1 MKAKVP
7 TDAELRRLQSVVK
20 DSIHGMRDAAIV
32 AMSYRAGLR
41 AKELAGLRICDVWT
55 STGQIEDECELT
67 SAMTK
72 AGKPR
77 ILYLTNPLLRNALFT
92 YLTNRREVE
101 DILFNREAPLFA
113 TQKTRGFNPN
123 TMQQLLHRLHDR
135 AGIKGGR
142 SHSGRRWFATE
153 LIAKGVDIKAV
164 SVLMGHAGVGITAT
178 YAEDNPQRLRRI
190 AAELV

>member
-20 DSIHGMRDAAIV
+20 DSAHGLRDAAIV

-41 AKELAGLRICDVWT
+41 AKELASLRVRDVWT
-55 STGQIEDECELT
+55 AAGQVEDECELT

-77 ILYLTNPLLRNALFT
+77 ILYLTNPVLRSALT
-92 YLTNRREVE
+92 SYLVNRRSVE
-101 DILFNREAPLFA
+101 GILFNVEAALFA
-113 TQKTRGFNPN
+113 SQKTGGFSPN
-123 TMQQLLHRLHDR
+123 TMQQLLHRLHER